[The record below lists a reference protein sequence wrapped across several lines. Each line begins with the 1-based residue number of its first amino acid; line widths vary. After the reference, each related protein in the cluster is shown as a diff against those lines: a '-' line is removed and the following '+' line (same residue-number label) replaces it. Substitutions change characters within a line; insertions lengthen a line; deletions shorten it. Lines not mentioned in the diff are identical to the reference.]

1 MEWIEADPLPL
12 ECENCPEEECYNCEY
27 AAERWYLSREDELRV
42 RRKLLLKSIER
53 LQKQLRVIDE
63 ELTQIKK

>member
-1 MEWIEADPLPL
+1 MEWLEASPLPSACL
-12 ECENCPEEECYNCEY
+12 MCEEEECYNCEY